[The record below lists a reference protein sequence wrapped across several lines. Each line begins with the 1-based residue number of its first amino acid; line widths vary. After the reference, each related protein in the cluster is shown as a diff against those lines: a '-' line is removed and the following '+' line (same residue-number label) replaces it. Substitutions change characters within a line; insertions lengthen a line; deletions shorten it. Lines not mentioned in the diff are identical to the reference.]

1 MSAPSHKI
9 SLPRIILVWCQTR
22 LASGAGKAHTKKN
35 LFQTTRE
42 TESWQLLK
50 SDFQHLISENGLIL
64 CIPRTVAVQYIAP
77 VAMKTHGRGRARG
90 ERQIV
95 STSRQLNGRRGKKR
109 SSNSFYGRKEARCT
123 FSTPLLSRVDRALEV
138 RQLRLK
144 DASTS
149 VGVRGRREGN
159 PPSPLILFNIS
170 HLI

>member
-22 LASGAGKAHTKKN
+22 LASGAGKAHKK
-35 LFQTTRE
+35 
-42 TESWQLLK
+42 K
-50 SDFQHLISENGLIL
+50 SISDNARDRKLAAAQIRLPTFDKQKRANFVHPSNGCSPIHSSRGYEN
-64 CIPRTVAVQYIAP
+64 A
-77 VAMKTHGRGRARG
+77 RARAG
-90 ERQIV
+90 EAE
-95 STSRQLNGRRGKKR
+95 RGVRGKSFQPLDSLMEGEEKKR

-159 PPSPLILFNIS
+159 PSSPSDS
-170 HLI
+170 V